1 MRIFMTGATGFIGSY
16 VLERLVARGDHRVL
30 IMMRAKSDPW
40 RIAHL
45 LSRIDVVSGS
55 TENLESVR
63 DEALRFSPN
72 ILLHLAWN
80 GLAGAARN
88 DRIQVAN
95 LVSTLELVS
104 LAHEVGAGSF
114 IGLGSQAEYAASAS
128 ALDEDA
134 VTRPTSLYGSA
145 KLCANLMAERLCAE
159 LRLRFAWI
167 RVFAVYG
174 PKDNPSWL
182 IPSLAQQLLQG
193 KRPRLTPGE
202 QVWDYLFVRDAAEAI
217 CRVAE
222 NPSARGVFN
231 LGSGQPR
238 TIRAIAEEL
247 RDAIDARLPL
257 GFGEVPYAEGQIM
270 RMQAVIERLKVATG
284 WSPSTT
290 FDRGLAETVAWYR
303 QLHSGGV
310 ERS

>member
-1 MRIFMTGATGFIGSY
+1 MTGATGFIGSY
-16 VLERLVARGDHRVL
+16 VLERLVASDHRVL
-30 IMMRAKSDPW
+30 ILMRAKSDPW

-55 TENLESVR
+55 TENLQSVR

-72 ILLHLAWN
+72 SVLHLAWN

-88 DRIQVAN
+88 DTTQVAN

-134 VTRPTSLYGSA
+134 VTRPTSLYGTA
-145 KLCANLMAERLCAE
+145 KLCANLMAERLCEE

-182 IPSLAQQLLQG
+182 IPSLAEQLLRG
-193 KRPRLTPGE
+193 RRPSLTAGE
-202 QVWDYLFVRDAAEAI
+202 QVWDYLFVRDAADAI
-217 CRVAE
+217 CRVVE
-222 NPSARGVFN
+222 TPSARGVFN

-238 TIRAIAEEL
+238 TIRSIAEDL

-257 GFGEVPYAEGQIM
+257 GFGEVPYADGQIM

-290 FDRGLAETVAWYR
+290 FDQGLAETVAWYR
-303 QLHSGGV
+303 QLHTGGV
-310 ERS
+310 ARG

>member
-1 MRIFMTGATGFIGSY
+1 MTGATGFIGSY
-16 VLERLVARGDHRVL
+16 VLERLVAAGDHRVSIL
-30 IMMRAKSDPW
+30 MRAKSDPW

-45 LSRIDVVSGS
+45 LSRIEVVFGS
-55 TENLESVR
+55 TENLEAVR

-72 ILLHLAWN
+72 VVLHLAWS

-88 DRIQVAN
+88 DRNQVAN
-95 LVSTLELVS
+95 LVSTLALVS
-104 LAHEVGAGSF
+104 LAHDVGAGSF

-134 VTRPTSLYGSA
+134 VTRPTSLYGTA
-145 KLCANLMAERLCAE
+145 KLCANLMAERLCEE

-193 KRPRLTPGE
+193 RRPSLTAGE

-217 CRVAE
+217 CRVLE
-222 NPSARGVFN
+222 TPSARGVFN

-238 TIRAIAEEL
+238 TIRSIAEGL
-247 RDAIDARLPL
+247 RDAIDSRLPL
-257 GFGEVPYAEGQIM
+257 GFGEVPYAAGQIM

-284 WSPSTT
+284 WSPSTA
-290 FDRGLAETVAWYR
+290 FDQGLAETVAWYR